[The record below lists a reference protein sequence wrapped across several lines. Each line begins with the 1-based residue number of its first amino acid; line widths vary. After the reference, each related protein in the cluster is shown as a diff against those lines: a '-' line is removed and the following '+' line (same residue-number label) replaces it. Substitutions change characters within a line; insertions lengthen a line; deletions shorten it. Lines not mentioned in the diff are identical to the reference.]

1 MPQNSKVDRGLTIG
15 YVAQRTGLATSAIR
29 YYEDEGLIAPDR
41 NAGGHRRYE
50 RSDIRRLSFV
60 MICQELGFSIAE
72 IRKALASLPNGRTP
86 TKADWTRISKK
97 FGAILEARITK
108 MQLLRDRLDGC
119 IGCGCLSLKTC
130 GIYNL
135 DDQAAA
141 KGPGP
146 RYLKGDHAPT
156 DPSHH

>member
-1 MPQNSKVDRGLTIG
+1 MPQKTKLDRGLTIG
-15 YVAQRTGLATSAIR
+15 YVARRTGLATSAIR

-41 NAGGHRRYE
+41 NASGHRRYE
-50 RSDIRRLSFV
+50 KSHIRRLSFV

-72 IRKALASLPNGRTP
+72 IRKSLASLPDNRTP
-86 TKADWTRISKK
+86 TKADWTRISNR
-97 FGAILEARITK
+97 FGEILDARITK

-135 DDQAAA
+135 DDQAAQN
-141 KGPGP
+141 GPGP
-146 RYLKGDHAPT
+146 RYLIGDTPPAK
-156 DPSHH
+156 PSPN